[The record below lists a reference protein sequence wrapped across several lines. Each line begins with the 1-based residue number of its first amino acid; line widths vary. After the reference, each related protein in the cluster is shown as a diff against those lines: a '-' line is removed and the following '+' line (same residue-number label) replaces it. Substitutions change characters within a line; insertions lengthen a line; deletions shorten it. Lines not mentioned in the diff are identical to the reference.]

1 MVDEGHRL
9 KNFDCMLIRELKLLK
24 TNNKLLLSGTPLQNN
39 LAELWSLLHF
49 ILPDVFSNLEQFQSW
64 FDFSS
69 NVNPD
74 QTQVEQ
80 EAEKRQRV
88 VQKLHSIL
96 RPFLLRRI
104 KSDVETSLPRKKEII
119 LYASMTPKQHE
130 VRVAVESMCLSRGW
144 LNIWGSPIG
153 DGSARGQFLRVQRV

>member
-1 MVDEGHRL
+1 MGAGCCDAYTEKPDDFWRWCRSASFSLGGPILFASSDPWVLLSPLCDLSTHCSFFL
-9 KNFDCMLIRELKLLK
+9 IQIRELKLLK

-74 QTQVEQ
+74 QSQARET
-80 EAEKRQRV
+80 A
-88 VQKLHSIL
+88 L
-96 RPFLLRRI
+96 PF
-104 KSDVETSLPRKKEII
+104 P
-119 LYASMTPKQHE
+119 
-130 VRVAVESMCLSRGW
+130 
-144 LNIWGSPIG
+144 N
-153 DGSARGQFLRVQRV
+153 